1 MANGAQS
8 GMASSQGGQANY
20 AQLMQAL
27 MSNPQAFTGG
37 GFGQTLA
44 ANPQSGMSPQAAS
57 LAANWYPGMPA
68 QQAVPGASF
77 NWGQQYPAGQSQ
89 WPAGY
94 GSSPI
99 GQAIMGMSP
108 QASALAGWQAQAPQ
122 QQAVGNPIQTLL
134 DQQAAAQA
142 AAAQQAAA
150 QPAAP
155 PPPPDGNVSGSGSE

>member
-1 MANGAQS
+1 MANQSQQGAYGS
-8 GMASSQGGQANY
+8 GLPQGNY

-27 MSNPQAFTGG
+27 VSNPQAFTGG

-44 ANPQSGMSPQAAS
+44 ANPQGGLSPQATA

-68 QQAVPGASF
+68 QQAAPGASF
-77 NWGQQYPAGQSQ
+77 NWGQQYPAPQQQ

-94 GSSPI
+94 SSSPI

-108 QASALAGWQAQAPQ
+108 QASALAGWQAQAPP
-122 QQAVGNPIQTLL
+122 QQAIGNPIQALL